1 MSFTTILALICLLN
15 FQPFLTAQYLVPQQT
30 KLNTYIVHVDV
41 QPEEVKSWYNSIL
54 STNHDLEATSA
65 PRILHNYHNVF
76 SGFAARLSKADLKA
90 LRQKSGFISARRERV
105 YNLHTTHSPN
115 FLGLLNQASGFW
127 NISNYGKGVII
138 GLLDTGITPDHPS
151 FDDKGLS
158 PPPSKWKGECQFESK
173 AVCNNK
179 LIGARYFDS
188 SGSPVDEEGHG
199 THTASTAAGNFVDGA
214 NIFGNANGTATG
226 IAPHAHLAIYRV
238 CGVLGCT
245 ESNIVAALDAAI
257 DDGVDILS
265 LSLGGQSDP
274 FHSDSIAIG
283 AYRAAQKGI
292 LVSCSAG
299 NSGHTAQ
306 TLSNEAPWIL
316 TVGAS
321 TIDRK
326 IRATAT
332 FGTDDVIE
340 GETAFQPKDFPDT
353 KLEVLSA
360 FTFGPFGSSYCDSQ
374 LAAVF
379 RGKIV
384 FCETG
389 GLNSRVDKGQVVKD
403 AGGAAMILASNEKL
417 GNTTFAEA
425 HVLPAIHISYS
436 DGLRVKSYLDSNSS
450 PTATI
455 SFKGTVIGDGRAPV
469 VAGFSSRGPS
479 LASPGILKP
488 DIIGPGVNILA
499 AWHESVERNNKT
511 KGNFNIISG
520 TSMSCPHLSGVAALL
535 KSAHPDWSP
544 AVIKSAIVT
553 TANQVNLAGNPI
565 EDEKWSP
572 ASVFATGAGHV
583 NVSRANDPGL
593 VYDIQPDDYIPYLCG
608 LNYTNKQV
616 SVIVQRNVDC
626 SRVKSI
632 PEAQLNYPSF
642 SISIKST
649 PETYTR
655 TVTNVGEPKSSY
667 AVEIVAPSGVNVTVK
682 PVNLRFSKVNQKLQY
697 NVTFTGSSS
706 GKGSA
711 QGFISWNS
719 ASRSVRSPIA
729 VV

>member
-15 FQPFLTAQYLVPQQT
+15 FQPFLTAQQT
-30 KLNTYIVHVDV
+30 ELNTYIVHIDA

-54 STNHDLEATSA
+54 PTNHDHEAASA
-65 PRILHNYHNVF
+65 PIILHNYHNVF
-76 SGFAARLSKADLKA
+76 SGFAAKLSKADVKA
-90 LRQKSGFISARRERV
+90 MRQKSGFISARRERV
-105 YNLHTTHSPN
+105 YDLHTTHSPN
-115 FLGLLNQASGFW
+115 FLGLLSQNSRFW

-138 GLLDTGITPDHPS
+138 GVLDTGITPDHPS

-158 PPPSKWKGECQFESK
+158 PPPSKWKGECQFKSK
-173 AVCNNK
+173 SACNNK
-179 LIGARYFDS
+179 LIGARYFGS
-188 SGSPVDEEGHG
+188 QGGSPVDIIGHG
-199 THTASTAAGNFVDGA
+199 THTASTAAGNFVKGA
-214 NIFGNANGTATG
+214 NVYGNANGTATG
-226 IAPHAHLAIYRV
+226 IAPLAYLAIYQV
-238 CGVLGCT
+238 CGKQRCT

-257 DDGVDILS
+257 DDGVHILS
-265 LSLGGQSDP
+265 LSLGGKAVP

-299 NSGHTAQ
+299 NMGPKYQ
-306 TLSNEAPWIL
+306 TLSNDAPWIL

-326 IRATAT
+326 IRVIAT
-332 FGTDDVIE
+332 FGNNEVTE
-340 GETAFQPKDFPDT
+340 GESAFQPNDFPDT
-353 KLEVLSA
+353 KLEVVSGAASFDL
-360 FTFGPFGSSYCDSQ
+360 PYCDRE
-374 LAAVF
+374 LGDV

-389 GLNSRVDKGQVVKD
+389 GLNGRVAKGQVVKD
-403 AGGAAMILASNEKL
+403 AGGAAMILASDEKL

-425 HVLPAIHISYS
+425 HVLPTIHISYS
-436 DGLRVKSYLDSNSS
+436 DGLRIKSYLKSDSN
-450 PTATI
+450 PTAAI
-455 SFKGTVIGDGRAPV
+455 SFKGTIIGDDRAPV

-499 AWHESVERNNKT
+499 AWHVSVENNDKN
-511 KGNFNIISG
+511 KANFNIISG

-572 ASVFATGAGHV
+572 ASVFATSAGHV

-649 PETYTR
+649 PQTYTR

-682 PVNLRFSKVNQKLQY
+682 PVKLRFSKVNQKLQY

>member
-15 FQPFLTAQYLVPQQT
+15 FQPFLIAQYIDPQQT
-30 KLNTYIVHVDV
+30 KLDTYIVHIDV
-41 QPEEVKSWYNSIL
+41 QPEEVKTWYNSIL
-54 STNHDLEATSA
+54 PTNHDTESASA
-65 PRILHNYHNVF
+65 PIILHNYHNVF
-76 SGFAARLSKADLKA
+76 SGFAAKLSEADLKA
-90 LRQKSGFISARRERV
+90 LRQKTGFISARRERV
-105 YNLHTTHSPN
+105 YDLHTTHSPN
-115 FLGLLNQASGFW
+115 FLGLLSQNSRFW

-158 PPPSKWKGECQFESK
+158 PPPSKWKGECQFKSK
-173 AVCNNK
+173 SACNNK
-179 LIGARYFDS
+179 LIGARYFGFQG
-188 SGSPVDEEGHG
+188 GSPVDIIGHG
-199 THTASTAAGNFVDGA
+199 THTASTAAGNFVKGA
-214 NIFGNANGTATG
+214 NVYGNANGTATG
-226 IAPHAHLAIYRV
+226 IAPHAHLAIYQV
-238 CGVLGCT
+238 CGILGCT
-245 ESNIVAALDAAI
+245 ESSIVAALDAAI

-265 LSLGGQSDP
+265 LSLGGNSVP

-299 NSGHTAQ
+299 NSGPTPQ
-306 TLSNEAPWIL
+306 TLSNDAPWIL

-321 TIDRK
+321 TTDRK
-326 IRATAT
+326 LRVIATL
-332 FGTDDVIE
+332 GTNEVIE
-340 GETAFQPKDFPDT
+340 GESAFQPKNFADT
-353 KLEVLSA
+353 KLEIVSGA
-360 FTFGPFGSSYCDSQ
+360 GFRSPYCDTDITEN
-374 LAAVF
+374 VK
-379 RGKIV
+379 GKIV
-384 FCETG
+384 VCEVG
-389 GLNSRVDKGQVVKD
+389 GNNGRVAKGHVVKD
-403 AGGAAMILASNEKL
+403 AGGAAMILTSDEKL

-425 HVLPAIHISYS
+425 HVLPAIHISYV
-436 DGLRVKSYLDSNSS
+436 DGLRVKSYLKSDSN
-450 PTATI
+450 PTAKI
-455 SFKGTVIGDGRAPV
+455 SFKGTIIGDDRAPV

-479 LASPGILKP
+479 LVSPGILKP

-499 AWHESVERNNKT
+499 AWPVSVENNNKT

-535 KSAHPDWSP
+535 KSSHPDWSP

-565 EDEKWSP
+565 EDETWSP
-572 ASVFATGAGHV
+572 ANVFVTGAGHV

-608 LNYTNKQV
+608 LNYTNKEV

-642 SISIKST
+642 SIFLKSS
-649 PETYTR
+649 PKTYTR
-655 TVTNVGEPKSSY
+655 TVTNVGEAKSSY
-667 AVEIVAPSGVNVTVK
+667 AVKVVAPSGVSVTVK
-682 PVNLRFSKVNQKLQY
+682 PDKLRFSKRNQKLRY
-697 NVTFTGSSS
+697 KVRFVGLTG
-706 GKGSA
+706 GKGFA

-719 ASRSVRSPIA
+719 ARHSVRSPIA
-729 VV
+729 VVFG